1 MKILVDVNI
10 FIDVMTK
17 RAHWEGSLRV
27 LNLVRQAPEIEGW
40 AAALTVPLLY
50 FFRLRITDDRQ
61 ARSDAQAAMMGF
73 RLVPLTQEII
83 DTALASDLPDFEDSI
98 QLASAETIAVDHVI
112 TRNKR
117 HFQPALVSVLNP
129 EEWLALA
136 SVATIE
142 AELQQHG

>member
-27 LNLVRQAPEIEGW
+27 LNLARQSPEVEGW
-40 AAALTVPLLY
+40 ASALTVPLLY
-50 FFRLRITDDRQ
+50 FFRLRIADDRQ
-61 ARSDAQAAMMGF
+61 ARRDAQTAVSGF
-73 RLVPLTQEII
+73 HLVPLTQEII
-83 DTALASDLPDFEDSI
+83 DTAFASSLPDFEDGL
-98 QLASAETIAVDHVI
+98 QLASAEAIAVDHVI

-117 HFQPALVSVLNP
+117 HFQRSQVSVLNP

-136 SVATIE
+136 SVARLE
-142 AELQQHG
+142 AGLQQP